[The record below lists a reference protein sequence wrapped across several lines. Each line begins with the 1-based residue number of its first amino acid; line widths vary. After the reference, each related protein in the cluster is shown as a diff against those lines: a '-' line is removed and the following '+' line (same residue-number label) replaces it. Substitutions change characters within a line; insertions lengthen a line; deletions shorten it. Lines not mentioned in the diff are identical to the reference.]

1 MEELAEEHPASLLTG
16 KPVSGPTE
24 DANRL
29 LFQDSS
35 TPIEGVVPE
44 RKEARRV
51 SPHPL
56 QLPGAWEE
64 GLRRRK
70 QLPRGSRRQ
79 WEPAEAAGLG
89 GQGPSEW
96 ELQAGNPRQSK
107 HIPRSYVSPELCRG
121 WSTQSIARNH
131 YMESTL

>member
-1 MEELAEEHPASLLTG
+1 MEELAEAHPASLMTG
-16 KPVSGPTE
+16 KPVSGLTE
-24 DANRL
+24 DANQ

-44 RKEARRV
+44 KKEARRV

-70 QLPRGSRRQ
+70 QFRRGSRRQ

-89 GQGPSEW
+89 GQGTSEW
-96 ELQAGNPRQSK
+96 QLQAGNPRQSK
-107 HIPRSYVSPELCRG
+107 HIPRS
-121 WSTQSIARNH
+121 
-131 YMESTL
+131 